1 LTIHRKEQKFALQQ
15 EVETVMPA
23 NGEFADAGSLYC
35 VVTETDEKVTL

>member
-1 LTIHRKEQKFALQQ
+1 MVRVWQAEVRLQQ

-35 VVTETDEKVTL
+35 FVTETDEKVTL